1 MRLGLS
7 LIETTFSAHPSIDI
21 ERVRFAEELGYDS
34 VWTAEGY
41 GCDAVT
47 TATWVAAHTS
57 KIKVGTSI
65 MQIPARS
72 PASAAMTAIGLDA
85 LSQQRFILGLGS
97 SGPQVVEGWHGLPYD
112 RPLTRSREYVEIVRR
127 ILKREEP
134 VTFEGYHYQLPFTG
148 PGAKGLGKPLRS
160 VAHGNPDIPIY
171 LASISPGGL
180 RCAAEIADGVI
191 LSFLKPEDAQSSVG
205 SYLAEGFAKEGAR
218 CQRQDFTIANSVY
231 VIMGDD
237 TAGLRDAMRPEM
249 ARSLG
254 GMGAKSKNFYAEYAS
269 RIGYADAVSEIQEL
283 YLQGRKLEASDA
295 VPDQLLDD
303 LHLIGPAD
311 RIRERLA
318 DWKDCERR
326 GGVDLLLVNGAQADA
341 LRLMAEELL

>member
-7 LIETTFSAHPSIDI
+7 LMETTFSAHPSVDI
-21 ERVRFAEELGYDS
+21 ERVRFAESLGYES
-34 VWTAEGY
+34 AWTAEGY

-47 TATWVAAHTS
+47 TATWVAAHTE

-65 MQIPARS
+65 MQIPART

-112 RPLTRSREYVEIVRR
+112 RPLTRAREYVEIVRR
-127 ILKREEP
+127 ILQREQP
-134 VTFEGYHYQLPFTG
+134 VTYEGYHYQLPFSG
-148 PGAKGLGKPLRS
+148 EKSKGLGKPLRS

-191 LSFLKPEDAQSSVG
+191 LSFLKPEDSETSVG
-205 SYLAEGFAKEGAR
+205 CYLAEGFAKDGAR
-218 CQRQDFTIANSVY
+218 CRRQDFTIANSVF
-231 VIMGDD
+231 VLMGDD
-237 TAGLRDAMRPEM
+237 TAGLRDAMRPEL

-254 GMGAKSKNFYAEYAS
+254 GMGAKSKNFYAEYAA
-269 RIGYADAVSEIQEL
+269 RIGYADAVARIQEL
-283 YLQGRKLEASDA
+283 YLEGRKLEASDA

-303 LHLIGPAD
+303 LHLIGPAG

-326 GGVDLLLVNGAQADA
+326 GGIDLLLVNGGGPEA
-341 LRLMAEELL
+341 LNLLAEELL